1 MPSPMCPHRL
11 SRPRRGRAF
20 APSPLRD
27 RPSLAFRGRWQR
39 YHARGLMMIGVPPN
53 DSGGQEPTD
62 ARVIAAIEQQ
72 LKAE

>member
-1 MPSPMCPHRL
+1 
-11 SRPRRGRAF
+11 
-20 APSPLRD
+20 
-27 RPSLAFRGRWQR
+27 
-39 YHARGLMMIGVPPN
+39 MMIGVPPN